1 VTALLEARGV
11 SKTFGGGLFDRTSTR
26 ALDDFSL
33 TFDADRPS
41 ITAVVGES
49 GSGKTT
55 LARLLLGLTAPTRGE
70 VLYQGRDLRTLSRG
84 DRRAFRR
91 DVQVIFQDPYE
102 VYNPFYRVDHVL
114 TTPVWRFGL
123 AASRAAART
132 LIEDALRAVGLRP
145 EETLGRFPHQ
155 LSGGQRQ
162 RVMVA
167 RALLM
172 KPRLILADEPV
183 SMVDASLRATI
194 LAALAGMNA
203 ERGISIVYITH
214 DLATAYQISDNILV
228 LYRGTVA
235 EVGDVELVVKGPRH
249 PYTQLLV
256 SSIPQASAE
265 RTWIGGTAPAPGAI
279 QDGDGGGCAFAAR
292 CPSVAARCREASPPL
307 FRTEPHRAVS
317 CYLHGTAPAMSSESM
332 GSVFAE
338 PAVLRRAGAPEN

>member
-1 VTALLEARGV
+1 MTALLEARRI

-33 TFDADRPS
+33 AFDADRPS

-55 LARLLLGLTAPTRGE
+55 LARVLLGLTAPTRGQ
-70 VLYQGRDLRTLSRG
+70 VLYRGQDLRTISRTG
-84 DRRAFRR
+84 WRAFRR

-114 TTPVWRFGL
+114 TTPVSKLAL
-123 AASRAAART
+123 AASRARART

-172 KPRLILADEPV
+172 KPRLIVADEPV

-194 LAALAGMNA
+194 LASLSRMNA
-203 ERGISIVYITH
+203 ELGISIVYITH
-214 DLATAYQISDNILV
+214 DLTTAYQISDNILV
-228 LYRGTVA
+228 LYRGAVA
-235 EVGDVELVVKGPRH
+235 EAGEVELVVKQPRH
-249 PYTQLLV
+249 PYTQLLL
-256 SSIPQASAE
+256 SSIPLARAE
-265 RTWIGGTAPAPGAI
+265 RTWMGTGPAPAASP
-279 QDGDGGGCAFAAR
+279 DGDGEGCTFAAR
-292 CPSVAARCREASPPL
+292 CPSVVARCREAPPPL
-307 FRTEPHRAVS
+307 FRTERHRAVS
-317 CYLHGTAPAMSSESM
+317 CYLHRDAPSLPSEAM
-332 GSVFAE
+332 GSVFAG
-338 PAVLRRAGAPEN
+338 PVAPRRPDARPD